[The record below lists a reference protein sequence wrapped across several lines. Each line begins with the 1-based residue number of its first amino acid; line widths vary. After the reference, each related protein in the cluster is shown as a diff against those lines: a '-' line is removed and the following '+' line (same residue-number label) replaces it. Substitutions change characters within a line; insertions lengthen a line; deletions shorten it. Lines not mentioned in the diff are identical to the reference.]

1 MNIKQEPGKK
11 PARCFLKGCT
21 VTKSTFFTLFR
32 YGEAPQ
38 FSIPPEL
45 MQHFRSYDR
54 NVDGNID
61 PYEFL
66 ALAQDMNLTSPIPL
80 MTNGVCFILL
90 YFVFNL

>member
-1 MNIKQEPGKK
+1 
-11 PARCFLKGCT
+11 
-21 VTKSTFFTLFR
+21 
-32 YGEAPQ
+32 
-38 FSIPPEL
+38 
-45 MQHFRSYDR
+45 MQHFRSYDQ

-66 ALAQDMNLTSPIPL
+66 ALAQDMNFTSPIPL